1 MSGDLADRDRGGQ
14 NGVQFS
20 LFDIGDPASPR
31 RIDTQTYASGAASAE
46 FDPRAFLYWEPR
58 DLVIAPTNLYGSHD
72 GQGAFG
78 GLLLL
83 RADAD
88 GLRELGRL
96 ASPESDGPAQRSV
109 VIGDVVYLL
118 SDRALSAHSLRTYAK
133 VDRLRFF

>member
-1 MSGDLADRDRGGQ
+1 
-14 NGVQFS
+14 VQFS

-31 RIDTQTYASGAASAE
+31 RIDTHPYASGAASAE

-58 DLVIAPTNLYGSHD
+58 HLVIAPTNLYGSHA
-72 GQGAFG
+72 GQGVFS

-83 RADAD
+83 GADAN

-109 VIGDVVYLL
+109 VIGDVIYLL
-118 SDRALSAHSLRTYAK
+118 SEQALSAHSLSTYAEVGK
-133 VDRLRFF
+133 VSL